1 MYVFAKRTIFQ
12 TYNFQIKQFTI
23 GAREET
29 LDTKSKS
36 SIVREENFQL
46 YCLQGVKVKETN
58 NVSQCVVLSRWFLQQ
73 DILPVEI
80 KDLFCLRT
88 RLPSHMIAYF
98 ESKLYRHVWTTLKST
113 CNTLKRPPEKVLRAY
128 VSGDYPCP
136 LNWAI
141 TLIKLP

>member
-1 MYVFAKRTIFQ
+1 MYLRNEQFSRHTTSKLSNSRSEHVKRRST
-12 TYNFQIKQFTI
+12 
-23 GAREET
+23 R
-29 LDTKSKS
+29 
-36 SIVREENFQL
+36 R
-46 YCLQGVKVKETN
+46 
-58 NVSQCVVLSRWFLQQ
+58 CVVLSRWFLQQ